1 MTKLD
6 ADTPVH
12 RRDIREMSE
21 DEVDA
26 FILDLRERRK
36 RPVRQFLEDQ
46 LLKKEAKAEAIREQL
61 EKQLDM
67 LQKDMERAER
77 AVVKMEQRARKIRGL
92 KLELDD

>member
-12 RRDIREMSE
+12 RRNIREMSE

-26 FILDLRERRK
+26 FILDLRERRE

-46 LLKKEAKAEAIREQL
+46 QLKKEAKAEVIKEQREQ
-61 EKQLDM
+61 QLDM

-92 KLELDD
+92 KLEIDE